1 MKILSQI
8 GLIFGICWVSEII
21 ESLLPIPFP
30 ASVIGM
36 LLLLLLLL
44 TKAVK
49 LDGIRESANFLTAN
63 MAFLFL
69 PNVVGVMEY
78 GDLLKRYALPLFLI
92 SMISTVLT
100 FSATALSVTA
110 VLRLIERRKQ
120 DV

>member
-1 MKILSQI
+1 
-8 GLIFGICWVSEII
+8 
-21 ESLLPIPFP
+21 
-30 ASVIGM
+30 
-36 LLLLLLLL
+36 
-44 TKAVK
+44 
-49 LDGIRESANFLTAN
+49 

-110 VLRLIERRKQ
+110 VLRLMERRKQ
-120 DV
+120 HV